1 MIVMLTNLK
10 LVLRCTLVTGSFIL
24 LFAACKKNDKQ
35 APKEITVE
43 QVKTALNDNLFMNN
57 MFNKTLQN
65 QSKAKV
71 GGRVEN
77 NIETVCPAFSLAID
91 SVGGF
96 RITLGFDFGNGCPD
110 DIAAGIIRRGRIDY
124 SYNFTNNAVSI
135 VRAKYTN
142 YTEGFT
148 TYNGEAR
155 LTYQYTPAA
164 GNIFFAGT
172 DGISINNSFYGNALY
187 KAALTFKQTQG
198 MATPL
203 NYFDDV
209 YETTGNSSAQTS
221 NAGNISGQITK
232 PLVNRWGC
240 HYIVS
245 GTIVYNFNGAEAIV
259 DFGTG
264 ECDNKGT
271 ITINGQTQVFYF

>member
-1 MIVMLTNLK
+1 MITNSKRLFQFA
-10 LVLRCTLVTGSFIL
+10 LAVSTFML

-35 APKEITVE
+35 AKKELTVE
-43 QVKTALNDNLFMNN
+43 QVKTTLNDNLFLNN
-57 MFNKTLQN
+57 MFNNTLQN
-65 QSKAKV
+65 QNKAKV
-71 GGRVEN
+71 GGRGN
-77 NIETVCPAFSLAID
+77 NSDQSVCPAFSLAVD

-96 RITLGFDFGNGCPD
+96 RITLGFDFGNGCPA
-110 DIAAGIIRRGRIDY
+110 DIAAGIIRTGKVDY

-142 YTEGFT
+142 YREGFT

-155 LTYQYTPAA
+155 LTYQYTPAT
-164 GNIFFAGT
+164 GNTFFAGT
-172 DGISINNSFYGNALY
+172 DGLSINNAFYGNALY

-198 MATPL
+198 MATPFHYL
-203 NYFDDV
+203 DDV

-221 NAGNISGQITK
+221 NAGNITGEITK

-240 HYIVS
+240 PYIVS
-245 GTIVYNFNGAEAIV
+245 GTILYNYDGTLAVV